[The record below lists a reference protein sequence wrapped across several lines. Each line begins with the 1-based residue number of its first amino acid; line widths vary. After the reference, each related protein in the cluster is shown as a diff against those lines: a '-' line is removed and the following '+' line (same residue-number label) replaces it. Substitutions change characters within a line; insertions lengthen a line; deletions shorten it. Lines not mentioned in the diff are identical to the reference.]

1 MKPRL
6 DNETAMAWLL
16 TQRQLE
22 RILQLTGGPDRPP
35 VPVRCVAVMR
45 HVVDLGLDQLER
57 QQATWAKTIWA
68 KRDFTE

>member
-1 MKPRL
+1 MKPWP
-6 DNETAMAWLL
+6 DNETAMERLL

-22 RILQLTGGPDRPP
+22 RILKLTGGPDRDP

-57 QQATWAKTIWA
+57 QQTIWA
-68 KRDFTE
+68 KRDLTE